1 MQSGAVPRRW
11 RIPDCIRATKDQ
23 GLLLHNLQMAR
34 RIQSLDELRRPA
46 SSPLRAQRVNGS
58 AAIRILGI
66 DPGSRF
72 TGWGVIEA
80 QGPRLAHIAHGCIV
94 AGEGALPPRL
104 RCIHE
109 GLQAVIAE
117 HAPKE
122 YAVEEVFMRVN
133 IGTALILGQAR
144 GVAVLAGAVAGLPFA
159 EYAPAQIK
167 RALVGTGRAD
177 KSQIQHMVKLL
188 LKMQADAANTLTAD
202 AADALAIAICHAH
215 VRGTIVQGQ
224 GLQGHWG

>member
-1 MQSGAVPRRW
+1 M
-11 RIPDCIRATKDQ
+11 T
-23 GLLLHNLQMAR
+23 R

-46 SSPLRAQRVNGS
+46 TVPAARRVRTGTPS
-58 AAIRILGI
+58 VVRILGI
-66 DPGSRF
+66 DPGSRL

-80 QGPRLAHIAHGCIV
+80 EGAKLSHIAHGCIRT
-94 AGEGALPPRL
+94 GEGPLPPRL
-104 RCIHE
+104 CLIHQQ
-109 GLQAVIAE
+109 LAAVIAE
-117 HAPKE
+117 HAPQE

-144 GVAVLAGAVAGLPFA
+144 GVAVLAGAIAGLPFA

-167 RALVGTGRAD
+167 RAIVGNGRAD

-188 LKMQADAANTLTAD
+188 LKMQGETANTMTVD

-215 VRGTIVQGQ
+215 VRGTIHQ